1 MSVFTGPTRPSIG
14 CLLLVTLEDADI
26 RAILAA
32 DGARNADTEG
42 RSQCQ

>member
-1 MSVFTGPTRPSIG
+1 MG
-14 CLLLVTLEDADI
+14 LDDADI